1 MSSSSRV
8 TATTV
13 VVGAVA
19 SVHARPCSYVE
30 PLRPTVALAVHMADP
45 DGRRDP
51 RAVAAQRLAEERG
64 SLLVLQ
70 VPPLADEALLD
81 PPAGLPRWHGGGG
94 LDNTLHFAEWA
105 CGAVESVLPP
115 SVVQQLRDF
124 SEGDG
129 APALLLRGL
138 GVDSDLEG
146 TLVPAATR
154 GYIKRGQRSETWILG
169 LAMLFGDLLQD
180 AEHLLQG
187 GDPGGVGIG
196 HLVPQREKDGTR
208 GPAGS
213 KVPLNL
219 HRDGPFDDLGT
230 FNYVGPESGRS
241 CSSPTSSFSSATA
254 RMPTA
259 TARPSSTTAAGCTRR
274 LLRRTASCS
283 ETRSSSLTISA
294 MGAPTT
300 ISRCGRD
307 SIPI

>member
-1 MSSSSRV
+1 MMSSSSRV

-30 PLRPTVALAVHMADP
+30 PLRPTVALAIHMADP

-138 GVDSDLEG
+138 GVDGDLVAR
-146 TLVPAATR
+146 LCRRPLAATSSGASDPR
-154 GYIKRGQRSETWILG
+154 PGY
-169 LAMLFGDLLQD
+169 LAL
-180 AEHLLQG
+180 
-187 GDPGGVGIG
+187 P
-196 HLVPQREKDGTR
+196 R
-208 GPAGS
+208 
-213 KVPLNL
+213 
-219 HRDGPFDDLGT
+219 
-230 FNYVGPESGRS
+230 
-241 CSSPTSSFSSATA
+241 SSATSSRTLSTSCKAVTLVAWASATWCRSVRRTGRGGRRAA
-254 RMPTA
+254 RCLSTFTA
-259 TARPSSTTAAGCTRR
+259 TDHSMILARSTTWGLSPAGAVPLRQALSLLQPRGCPRR
-274 LLRRTASCS
+274 L
-283 ETRSSSLTISA
+283 
-294 MGAPTT
+294 
-300 ISRCGRD
+300 RD
-307 SIPI
+307 LPPRQPLAVRGDS

>member
-1 MSSSSRV
+1 
-8 TATTV
+8 
-13 VVGAVA
+13 
-19 SVHARPCSYVE
+19 
-30 PLRPTVALAVHMADP
+30 MADP

-138 GVDSDLEG
+138 GVDGDLEG

-230 FNYVGPESGRS
+230 FNYVGPESGQELFLSDKLFLFCNREDAHGDCETFLHDS
-241 CSSPTSSFSSATA
+241 RWLYEATA
-254 RMPTA
+254 EADRE
-259 TARPSSTTAAGCTRR
+259 
-274 LLRRTASCS
+274 LLRNTKFFFDHLGDGSANDDKQMRARLDPDLTGGAS
-283 ETRSSSLTISA
+283 RH
-294 MGAPTT
+294 
-300 ISRCGRD
+300 RCRV
-307 SIPI
+307 SVCLSPVYP

>member
-1 MSSSSRV
+1 
-8 TATTV
+8 
-13 VVGAVA
+13 
-19 SVHARPCSYVE
+19 
-30 PLRPTVALAVHMADP
+30 MADP

-138 GVDSDLEG
+138 GVDGDLEG

-169 LAMLFGDLLQD
+169 LAMLFGDLLRAD
-180 AEHLLQG
+180 WE
-187 GDPGGVGIG
+187 
-196 HLVPQREKDGTR
+196 
-208 GPAGS
+208 
-213 KVPLNL
+213 
-219 HRDGPFDDLGT
+219 
-230 FNYVGPESGRS
+230 
-241 CSSPTSSFSSATA
+241 
-254 RMPTA
+254 
-259 TARPSSTTAAGCTRR
+259 TARPAARVDAAHQR
-274 LLRRTASCS
+274 KLEIIQAANRKLQ
-283 ETRSSSLTISA
+283 
-294 MGAPTT
+294 
-300 ISRCGRD
+300 RD
-307 SIPI
+307 DTDDDDDDDDA